1 MRARSASWVFG
12 MLLLAACGG
21 EIQPEDGS
29 PSATPP
35 TSTGLPPAP
44 TTTTPPTPTPAP
56 TPLTPPPAPLA
67 CPTTVTE
74 LTGAAGV
81 VSTVALGTATYHLL
95 ASAALGS
102 SVLLEGTWSGS
113 THSVSKRES
122 VGAQFALLEPL
133 GAETWAASEGFSD
146 TATRKVV
153 AYRGF
158 SRLGSFEVP
167 NVNRTRSSFKEGI
180 SPALDTVVFQNGNAV
195 SRATV
200 TLGKDNWERTATPL
214 CVADCELLWAKGD
227 DVLMVKHANG
237 APSVLYRRAF
247 SNLATDA
254 ASATDETD
262 GRAVAAVTKNRIFLD
277 GSYDERAPMV
287 LDRAT
292 LQPVPF
298 TWEGYDDI
306 RAVRERADGSF
317 DVFSV
322 YSGEIASAKHVSATG
337 QVLAEG
343 SGHAAYGFVTA
354 GECGFWVDGSLFPY
368 ASTMNRR

>member
-1 MRARSASWVFG
+1 V
-12 MLLLAACGG
+12 
-21 EIQPEDGS
+21 P
-29 PSATPP
+29 
-35 TSTGLPPAP
+35 
-44 TTTTPPTPTPAP
+44 
-56 TPLTPPPAPLA
+56 PLTPPPAPLA
-67 CPTTVTE
+67 CPTKVTK

-81 VSTVALGTATYHLL
+81 MSTVALGTATYHLI
-95 ASAALGS
+95 AHAAVGS

-122 VGAQFALLEPL
+122 VGARFSLLEPL

-146 TATRKVV
+146 SATRKVV

-167 NVNRTRSSFKEGI
+167 NVKLTRSSFKEGI
-180 SPALDTVVFQNGNAV
+180 SPALDTVVFQNGYAV
-195 SRATV
+195 SRANV

-227 DVLMVKHANG
+227 DVLVAKHANG
-237 APSVLYRRAF
+237 APSMLYRFDF
-247 SNLATDA
+247 SNLAYHA
-254 ASATDETD
+254 AYATEETQ

-298 TWEGYDDI
+298 AWEGYDDI

-322 YSGEIASAKHVSATG
+322 YSGEIGSAKHVSATG
-337 QVLAEG
+337 QVLAQG
-343 SGHAAYGFVTA
+343 IQDAGYGFVTA
-354 GECGFWVDGSLFPY
+354 GECGFWVDGRLYPY
-368 ASTMNRR
+368 ASTMNQR

>member
-21 EIQPEDGS
+21 EIQPDDG
-29 PSATPP
+29 ATPP

-44 TTTTPPTPTPAP
+44 TTTPPTPVP
-56 TPLTPPPAPLA
+56 PLTTPPAPLA

-74 LTGAAGV
+74 LSGAAGV

-95 ASAALGS
+95 ANPAVGS
-102 SVLLEGTWSGS
+102 SVLLEGVWSGS
-113 THSVSKRES
+113 THNVSKRER
-122 VGAQFALLEPL
+122 VGAQFSLLEPL
-133 GAETWAASEGFSD
+133 GAETWAAAEGFSD
-146 TATRKVV
+146 AATRKVV

-167 NVNRTRSSFKEGI
+167 NVNLTRGAYQEGI
-180 SPALDTVVFQNGNAV
+180 SPALDVVVFQNGSAV

-200 TLGKDNWERTATPL
+200 GLGKDNWERTATTL
-214 CVADCELLWAKGD
+214 CAADCELLWAKGD
-227 DVLMVKHANG
+227 DVLMVKHASG

-247 SNLATDA
+247 SDLATDA
-254 ASATDETD
+254 ASATDETH
-262 GRAVAAVTKNRIFLD
+262 GRPVAAVTTNRIFFD
-277 GSYDERAPMV
+277 GAHDDRAPLV

-298 TWEGYDDI
+298 AWERSEDI
-306 RAVRERADGSF
+306 GAVRERADGTF

-322 YSGEIASAKHVSATG
+322 YSGEIASAKHVSASG
-337 QVLAEG
+337 QVLAQG
-343 SGHAAYGFVTA
+343 SGHAAYGSVTA
-354 GECGFWVDGSLFPY
+354 GECGFWIDGRLFPY
-368 ASTMNRR
+368 ASATNRR